1 MTTKETKERVIQ
13 IFQILGLSL
22 EDRFFGD
29 IIQDGRSKKTFYE
42 WKNQQESRA
51 AEITCNA
58 FLDWHIEFLTRVLQT
73 LSFEPTRILDIG
85 CDDGAMTCALGLL
98 FPNAEVV
105 GIDQYKISIKQA
117 QKFAKTHMSK
127 APTFIQKN
135 IIEDSLDDLGEFDL
149 VVAKNV
155 FFECM
160 NLRNTPQIWRSH
172 DWFEYFNT
180 LNPNDP
186 SIATLVSL
194 VKEKGRVYST
204 ERITNAFDL
213 GIWSKLWCSQGM
225 SLSIDDCDFMTA
237 RTNIDS
243 PDKLPFIVFEKG
255 NTQSITFQDGNMLA
269 HIWELAEPVPSTK
282 DEYVEMLKTQL
293 LNGETLLHMDVD
305 AMLIEMAKPE
315 PIHGWYMNDY
325 HRDQCIE
332 EIFDSPYGL
341 LCMNKRAA
349 LRGAELKLLQE
360 TAESYITRESQNMPY
375 GYEVTAYTSLAE
387 FYAIFEEQ

>member
-1 MTTKETKERVIQ
+1 MKEAKERVVQ
-13 IFQILGLSL
+13 VFQTLGLSL
-22 EDRFFGD
+22 EDRRFGA
-29 IIQDGRSKKTFYE
+29 IHQDGRSKKTLYE

-105 GIDQYKISIKQA
+105 GIDQYMISIKHA
-117 QKFAKTHMSK
+117 QKCARKHLSK
-127 APTFIQKN
+127 APTFIQKDVM
-135 IIEDSLDDLGEFDL
+135 EDSLDDLGEFDL

-160 NLRNTPQIWRSH
+160 NLQITPYIWRSH
-172 DWFEYFNT
+172 DWLDHFNNQ
-180 LNPNDP
+180 NPVHP
-186 SIATLVSL
+186 SLIKVSNLVR
-194 VKEKGRVYST
+194 EKGKVYST
-204 ERITNAFDL
+204 ERITNAWGL

-225 SLSIDDCDFMTA
+225 SLSIGDCDFMTA
-237 RTNIDS
+237 RTNIGS

-255 NTQSITFQDGNMLA
+255 KTQSITFQDGNMLA

-282 DEYVEMLKTQL
+282 DEYVEMLKTRL
-293 LNGETLLHMDVD
+293 LNGETLVHMDVD
-305 AMLIEMAKPE
+305 AILIEMAKSE
-315 PIHGWYMNDY
+315 PIHGWYMDDY
-325 HRDQCIE
+325 DQDQSIE

-341 LCMNKRAA
+341 LCMNKRAE

-360 TAESYITRESQNMPY
+360 TAESYIARVAQNMSY
-375 GYEVTAYTSLAE
+375 EYEVTAYTSLDE
-387 FYAIFEEQ
+387 FYAIFEEE